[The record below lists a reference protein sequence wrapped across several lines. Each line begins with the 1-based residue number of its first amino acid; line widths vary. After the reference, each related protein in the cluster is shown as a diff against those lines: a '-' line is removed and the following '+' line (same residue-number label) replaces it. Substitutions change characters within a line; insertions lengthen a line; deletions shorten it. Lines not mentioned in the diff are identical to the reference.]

1 MQITPDPVAPV
12 LRRAFPV
19 IAGPKSGLA
28 VAGVVRC
35 TSSVFRVRAVQL
47 LATLGERES
56 NHVLSRIMVVS
67 RVIATVW
74 GRVKGSPG
82 ARQGPELAGGGNV
95 SNSRA
100 LRGGWPL
107 TVAALM
113 AVGRSYRSSLPS
125 WGCAGLIPIRGGNR
139 PVDLP

>member
-12 LRRAFPV
+12 LRRVFPV

-56 NHVLSRIMVVS
+56 DHLLSRIQVVS
-67 RVIATVW
+67 HVATDW

-82 ARQGPELAGGGNV
+82 TRQGPELARGGNV

-107 TVAALM
+107 TEAALM
-113 AVGRSYRSSLPS
+113 AVGRPCRSSLPP
-125 WGCAGLIPIRGGNR
+125 WRCAGLIPIRGGNR